1 MQQTKIIGILF
12 FVNLCLIVS
21 VFSQK
26 RIPVFIAGKDGYK
39 SYRIPAIIKAPNNDL
54 LAFCEGRVAS
64 SNDFGNVDIVMK
76 RSADQGKTW
85 SKLDI
90 IVNNDSLQ
98 AGNSAPVVDLSDPA
112 FPAGKIYLF
121 YNTGNNH
128 EGEVRKGNGLREV
141 WFKTSTNNGLSW
153 SDPVNITEQTHRPKY
168 PSKNLAYHFSE
179 DWRSYANTPGH
190 AMQIQSGKYKGRIF
204 IAANHSAGNP
214 KNKFEDYHAHAYY
227 TDDHGKT
234 FHLSESLKTQG
245 SNEATAASLSNGRLI
260 LNARNQQGDKRNRII
275 AISNN
280 GGMNWDTTY
289 FDENLPDPVC
299 QGSLLNI
306 GRYKNIDMLAFI
318 NAADTKNRNNLTLR
332 ISKDEGLSWFKNIVI
347 DKTDDEKQI
356 SNYTAYSDLVLLKRN
371 KLGVLYEKENY
382 SKIVFTIIDWGN

>member
-1 MQQTKIIGILF
+1 M
-12 FVNLCLIVS
+12 
-21 VFSQK
+21 
-26 RIPVFIAGKDGYK
+26 
-39 SYRIPAIIKAPNNDL
+39 
-54 LAFCEGRVAS
+54 
-64 SNDFGNVDIVMK
+64 
-76 RSADQGKTW
+76 
-85 SKLDI
+85 
-90 IVNNDSLQ
+90 
-98 AGNSAPVVDLSDPA
+98 
-112 FPAGKIYLF
+112 
-121 YNTGNNH
+121 
-128 EGEVRKGNGLREV
+128 
-141 WFKTSTNNGLSW
+141 
-153 SDPVNITEQTHRPKY
+153 
-168 PSKNLAYHFSE
+168 
-179 DWRSYANTPGH
+179 
-190 AMQIQSGKYKGRIF
+190 
-204 IAANHSAGNP
+204 
-214 KNKFEDYHAHAYY
+214 
-227 TDDHGKT
+227 
-234 FHLSESLKTQG
+234 KTQG

-371 KLGVLYEKENY
+371 KLGFYMKR
-382 SKIVFTIIDWGN
+382 KTIQKLFLLL